1 MTTVPHVTGNKAF
14 QIGEMMSKEEIE
26 TLESHSRMLGRIA
39 SLVEDFAKNE
49 EDTTLLCVLRLL
61 QEYHYTKAE
70 SLQSYI
76 DRELSESDKN
86 D

>member
-1 MTTVPHVTGNKAF
+1 
-14 QIGEMMSKEEIE
+14 MSEE
-26 TLESHSRMLGRIA
+26 LESHSRMLGRIA
-39 SLVEDFAKNE
+39 AFVEDFSKNE

-61 QEYHYTKAE
+61 QEYHYAKAE
-70 SLQSYI
+70 SLQPYI